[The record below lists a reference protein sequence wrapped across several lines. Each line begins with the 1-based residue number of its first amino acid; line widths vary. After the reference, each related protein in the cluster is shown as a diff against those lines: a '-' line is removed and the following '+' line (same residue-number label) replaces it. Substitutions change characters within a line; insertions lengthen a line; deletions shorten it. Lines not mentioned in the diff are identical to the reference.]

1 VHFFNLVGGSGGLFS
16 LHPYP
21 ELTSSLIGIY
31 RKHRIHGCMVL
42 GGGREGSGRPAQGM
56 VCGFGTGILQQS
68 IKSQLSGIP
77 GFKLR

>member
-1 VHFFNLVGGSGGLFS
+1 VHYFTLVGGSGGLFS

-42 GGGREGSGRPAQGM
+42 GGGERALVGQHRGRSAAPELELFNK
-56 VCGFGTGILQQS
+56 V
-68 IKSQLSGIP
+68 
-77 GFKLR
+77 